1 MTLNYTVPLDKIPAT
16 DWLGADYRYQVNY
29 NWRAGP
35 RDTPDDPPIVN
46 GLPDDLDFKNTIQ
59 NLREQ
64 NYTGRIDMIKLYN
77 KVKFLKE
84 LNAAPKVS
92 TRPTNP
98 KLPPRPTKADS
109 VKEKSMPGL
118 AKGLLRL
125 LMSLRSINGTY
136 TLSEGTILPGFTP
149 SPKLFGMDD
158 AWDAPGWAFILGN
171 QDPNIRRKAADKG
184 WLTTNTSLT
193 MPFTQQRNQT
203 INLRANIEPSPD
215 LKVQVDFRKETTNS
229 YQSIF
234 RYDSDVGDYRDLS
247 PSRSGSYR
255 ISFNTIR
262 TAFNSSNG
270 DAVSAVFQKF
280 EQNLLTIQQ
289 RFSLRGGSSGEYD
302 TTMQD
307 VVIPAFLAAYSGK
320 DAKAVSLSPFPKV
333 PMPNWRVDYTGLN
346 KLGIFKNAFQSITIS
361 HAYQS
366 TYSVLNYSNSLDSL
380 ANTGDNLANLA
391 INRPIEDYNRSYFG
405 EPNADGKYVPLYV
418 ISQVLLSEQFAPL
431 IGVNVRTKSRVTAN
445 FQYKTKRDVSL
456 TISNAQITE
465 MLSKDIS
472 LEIGFT
478 KNNMRL
484 PFKSE
489 GRLIVLKNDV
499 TFRLNTT
506 VSDTRTIQRKV
517 NELNMITNG
526 AVNIQLRPNIS
537 YVVNQKLN
545 IQAYFERTIND
556 PKVSNS
562 YRRATTRFGVQVR
575 FSLAQ

>member
-1 MTLNYTVPLDKIPAT
+1 
-16 DWLGADYRYQVNY
+16 
-29 NWRAGP
+29 
-35 RDTPDDPPIVN
+35 
-46 GLPDDLDFKNTIQ
+46 
-59 NLREQ
+59 
-64 NYTGRIDMIKLYN
+64 
-77 KVKFLKE
+77 
-84 LNAAPKVS
+84 
-92 TRPTNP
+92 
-98 KLPPRPTKADS
+98 
-109 VKEKSMPGL
+109 
-118 AKGLLRL
+118 
-125 LMSLRSINGTY
+125 
-136 TLSEGTILPGFTP
+136 
-149 SPKLFGMDD
+149 
-158 AWDAPGWAFILGN
+158 
-171 QDPNIRRKAADKG
+171 
-184 WLTTNTSLT
+184 

-234 RYDSDVGDYRDLS
+234 RASEEGNINSFSDLS

-270 DAVSAVFQKF
+270 EVTSAVFQKF
-280 EQNLLTIQQ
+280 EENLLTIRE
-289 RFSLRGGSSGEYD
+289 RFSSLPGHSKGEYD

-320 DAKAVSLSPFPKV
+320 DAKAQSLSPFPKI
-333 PMPNWRVDYTGLN
+333 PMPNWRIDYTGLN

-380 ANTGDNLANLA
+380 ANTGDNLANLT

-405 EPNADGKYVPLYV
+405 ETNADGKYVPLYV
-418 ISQVLLSEQFAPL
+418 ISQVMLSEQFAPL
-431 IGVNVRTKSRVTAN
+431 IGINVRTKSRVTAN

-465 MLSKDIS
+465 MLSKDVS

-478 KNNMRL
+478 KNNLKL

-506 VSDTRTIQRKV
+506 VSDQRTIQRKV

-526 AVNIQLRPNIS
+526 SVNIQLRPNIS